1 MLLVKNRLI
10 CSLVVDAPV
19 ELFHV
24 LHAAA
29 IQMSTIQ
36 GRVFPPVI
44 ETVPWSLGILAQ
56 HRS

>member
-1 MLLVKNRLI
+1 MLLLKNRLI
-10 CSLVVDAPV
+10 CSLVVDKLV

-44 ETVPWSLGILAQ
+44 ETVPWSLGILTQ
-56 HRS
+56 H